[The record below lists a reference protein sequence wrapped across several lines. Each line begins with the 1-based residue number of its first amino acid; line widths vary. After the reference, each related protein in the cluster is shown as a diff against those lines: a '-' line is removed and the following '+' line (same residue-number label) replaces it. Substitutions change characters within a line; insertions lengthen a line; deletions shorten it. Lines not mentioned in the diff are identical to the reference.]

1 MALETRPRRRTG
13 TRTHYAE
20 DSDSEEASRPSLRS
34 PRTRPNYLVDASS
47 ESEDLSSDESDVDVL
62 KPSSSIRSPP
72 RRMPTRSSFSRP
84 SKRKA
89 PTSRSKPF
97 ASYKRRK
104 AVGAPFKPNHVS
116 EFNKGPFV
124 RPGQKIPPWQ
134 TLEHSI
140 LADVFKRASYPL
152 YTNYLRPNSSVQWLI
167 GLSGLS
173 K

>member
-1 MALETRPRRRTG
+1 MSLATRPRRRTG
-13 TRTHYAE
+13 TRTHYTE
-20 DSDSEEASRPSLRS
+20 DSDSGEASRPSLRS
-34 PRTRPNYLVDASS
+34 PGTRPNYIVDASS
-47 ESEDLSSDESDVDVL
+47 ESEDSSSDESDVDVL
-62 KPSSSIRSPP
+62 EPSSSIRLPP
-72 RRMPTRSSFSRP
+72 RRMPTRSNVPRP

-104 AVGAPFKPNHVS
+104 AVGAPLKLNHAPAI
-116 EFNKGPFV
+116 NNAPFV
-124 RPGQKIPPWQ
+124 RPGQKIPAWQ

-140 LADVFKRASYPL
+140 LAEIFKRASYPL
-152 YTNYLRPNSSVQWLI
+152 CTNYLRPNSSVQWLI